1 MIYNEAIGEINQL
14 RNDRIRDFQE
24 KQNKL
29 YADIPR
35 IKEIDWEISDI
46 STRTAVELL
55 FSGEEGAG
63 ERAREAIK
71 SLRAE
76 RDAIMKERGIPLD
89 FLQVDYGCKKCEDKG
104 FLQDGS
110 RCDCLK
116 DLIRK
121 KQYERSGLKDI
132 LERDNFDTFNLKL
145 FSDKLSE
152 GEVRSPREN
161 MEEIKEIAQKFS
173 KNVNG
178 FKKNLFF
185 YGETGLGK
193 TFLSSCIVK
202 EAIDNGYSVV
212 YETIFRILETSEA
225 LKFNKPIR
233 NPIDYQAL
241 FEADL
246 LVIDDL
252 GTETANSFTN
262 SELFNIINSRIM
274 SGKKMVISSNL
285 EPSMISSKYSE
296 RISSRLISDFLLLK
310 FYGKDLRRTL

>member
-1 MIYNEAIGEINQL
+1 MIYNEAISEINQL
-14 RNDRIRDFQE
+14 RNDRMRDFLEKQE
-24 KQNKL
+24 KL
-29 YADIPR
+29 YEAIPR

-46 STRTAVELL
+46 STRAASSLL
-55 FSGEEGAG
+55 FSKEEGVG
-63 ERAREAIK
+63 ERAKEEIKLLRVERESI
-71 SLRAE
+71 L
-76 RDAIMKERGIPLD
+76 KERGIPLEV
-89 FLQVDYGCKKCEDKG
+89 LELDYSCKKCKDKG
-104 FLQDGS
+104 FLPDGS
-110 RCDCLK
+110 RCSCLE

-121 KQYERSGLKDI
+121 KHYERSGLRNI
-132 LERDNFDTFNLKL
+132 LARDNFDSFNIKL
-145 FSDKLSE
+145 FSDKVPE
-152 GEVRSPREN
+152 GEIRSPREN
-161 MEEIKEIAQKFS
+161 MKEIKKIAQKFS
-173 KNVNG
+173 KNLSTA
-178 FKKNLFF
+178 KKNLFF

-202 EAIDNGYSVV
+202 EAIDNGYSVI
-212 YETIFRILETSEA
+212 YETIFRILEAGEA

-252 GTETANSFTN
+252 GTEQANSFTN

-274 SGKKMVISSNL
+274 SGKRMVISSNL

-310 FYGKDLRRTL
+310 FYGNDLRRSI